1 MHRILVTG
9 AAGYIGS
16 HTCKALARGG
26 HEPIGLD
33 SLVRSSLHE
42 LPWGPLE
49 IVDTAATG
57 EVERVIRKYRPAAVV
72 HFAAFAYVGESVR
85 EPSLYYRNN
94 FAGSLSLLSAMRA
107 AGVANLVFSSS
118 CSTYGVPRAVPINE
132 DHPQDP
138 VNPYGSSKAM
148 VERMLRDCDAAHG
161 LRSVSLRYFNA
172 AGADPEGEL
181 GECHEPET
189 HAIPLAIRTALGEE
203 KVFEYF
209 GTDYSTPDGTAIR
222 DYVHVSD
229 LAHAHVRALE
239 HLLGGGPSL
248 ALNLGTGTGHSVREV
263 VRAVE
268 SVTGLEVRTRAGPRR
283 EGDPPVLVADAG
295 RAREML
301 DWQPTLSALE
311 DIVRTA
317 VDWHRKWR
325 SAHPAAPSGAH

>member
-16 HTCKALARGG
+16 HTCKALARAG
-26 HEPIGLD
+26 HQPIGLD
-33 SLVRSSLHE
+33 SLVRSSLRE

-57 EVERVIRKYRPAAVV
+57 EVERVMRKHRPAAVV

-94 FAGSLSLLSAMRA
+94 FSGSLSLLSAMRA
-107 AGVANLVFSSS
+107 AGIGNLVFSSS
-118 CSTYGVPRAVPINE
+118 CSTYGVPRETPIRE

-138 VNPYGSSKAM
+138 VNPYGAGKAM
-148 VERMLRDCDAAHG
+148 VERVLRDCDAALG

-172 AGADPEGEL
+172 AGADPDGEL

-203 KVFEYF
+203 PVFEYF
-209 GTDYSTPDGTAIR
+209 GTDYPTPDGTAIR

-229 LAHAHVRALE
+229 LALAHVRALD
-239 HLLGGGPSL
+239 HLLGGGASL
-248 ALNLGTGTGHSVREV
+248 ALNLGTGSGHSVKQV
-263 VRAVE
+263 VRAVA
-268 SVTGLEVRTRAGPRR
+268 SVTGLDVPTRAAARR
-283 EGDPPVLVADAG
+283 EGDPPVLVADAS
-295 RAREML
+295 RARQLLGWE
-301 DWQPTLSALE
+301 PALSGLG

-317 VDWHRKWR
+317 FDWHRRWR
-325 SAHPAAPSGAH
+325 SRHPAAPAGAR